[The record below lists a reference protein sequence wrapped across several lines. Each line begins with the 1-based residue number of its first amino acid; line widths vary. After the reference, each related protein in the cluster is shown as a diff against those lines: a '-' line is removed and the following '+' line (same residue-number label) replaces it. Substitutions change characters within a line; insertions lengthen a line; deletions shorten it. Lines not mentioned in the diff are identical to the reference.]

1 MNNPIPR
8 SGLWATPESF
18 DDLLARVESCTSPYD
33 AMMLA
38 VNLCHKVVNE
48 EMIEQPAKAEL
59 EVREVF
65 LPDGEKYFSLF
76 DKSGDKVAP
85 WADSDSIEELL
96 QCLACK
102 PE

>member
-38 VNLCHKVVNE
+38 VNLCHKVVAE
-48 EMIEQPAKAEL
+48 EMIEQSEKAE
-59 EVREVF
+59 
-65 LPDGEKYFSLF
+65 
-76 DKSGDKVAP
+76 
-85 WADSDSIEELL
+85 
-96 QCLACK
+96 
-102 PE
+102 